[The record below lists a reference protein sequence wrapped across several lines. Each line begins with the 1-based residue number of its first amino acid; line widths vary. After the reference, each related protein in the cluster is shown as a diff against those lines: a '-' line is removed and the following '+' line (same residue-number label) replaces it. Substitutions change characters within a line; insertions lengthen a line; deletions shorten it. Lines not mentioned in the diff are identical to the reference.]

1 MIMVIIAIIIIIII
15 IISLWGYED
24 LYRGFFY
31 LEKRTFFSLLK
42 FIHLF
47 SYVSVL
53 RMNKLDSSSS
63 TIL

>member
-1 MIMVIIAIIIIIII
+1 MIMVLIAIIIIIII

-24 LYRGFFY
+24 LYCGFF

-47 SYVSVL
+47 IYVSVL